1 MTSRMHSSAPK
12 KKHRA
17 GPSLPDPVRGRGP
30 VSATEARRLAGN
42 PAGTTVA
49 PLQLQSAEGLAGVGE
64 QTWIEVIRK
73 MDEVYNDLLQYEVA
87 LEEKNDELETSQ
99 HFIYSVLGSMS
110 DILVVCNRAGVIETV
125 NNALLQFTKRPASD
139 LIGTVLFDLFALDTD
154 REKVRRSLKNPQVTP
169 LRDCEIPLRDVA
181 GEVLPFSMNCTPR
194 LNSRGMPVGM
204 VFIGRPV
211 GELKRAYHALREA
224 HDDLKRTQQQLL
236 HAEKMASLGR
246 LVAGVAHELNN
257 PISFVL
263 GNVHTLQ
270 RYADRLQ
277 RYLSFL
283 HGQVDQPQASPLYQE
298 LRMERLLQD
307 LPSLIEGMVE
317 GAERTRDIVD
327 SLKRFSAVDR
337 NEMVP
342 LEVEVVVQRAVHW
355 VTKTASEH
363 FKVTTRI
370 PAGLRVKGSQGQLQQ
385 VFMNL
390 IQNAQDATAAATQPA
405 LHISAERLPHAVIL
419 RFHDN
424 GPGIATEHLPHL
436 FEPFFTT
443 KPVGKGTGLGLSI
456 SYGIAER
463 HGGGLSAYNH
473 VQGGA
478 VFELAL
484 PLCSEHQT

>member
-1 MTSRMHSSAPK
+1 MLT
-12 KKHRA
+12 KKHRTTT
-17 GPSLPDPVRGRGP
+17 GPRSSGHAWQRPEEPVGPAHGSHTRARSRGP
-30 VSATEARRLAGN
+30 AEPLPSATEG
-42 PAGTTVA
+42 P
-49 PLQLQSAEGLAGVGE
+49 AGVGE

-87 LEEKNDELETSQ
+87 LEEKNAELETSQ

-110 DILVVCNRAGVIETV
+110 DILVVCDRSGKIETV
-125 NNALLQFTKRPASD
+125 NHALLQFTGKSD
-139 LIGTVLFDLFALDTD
+139 GELLGTAFFDLFALDTD
-154 REKVRRSLKNPQVTP
+154 RERLRRSLKNPQPTP
-169 LRDCEIPLRDVA
+169 LRDCEIPLCNA
-181 GEVLPFSMNCTPR
+181 LGEVLPFSMNCTPR
-194 LNSRGMPVGM
+194 LNSRGLPVGM

-211 GELKRAYHALREA
+211 GELKRAYHALRAA

-257 PISFVL
+257 PISFVV
-263 GNVHTLQ
+263 GNVHTLR

-277 RYLSFL
+277 RYLAYV
-283 HGQVDQPQASPLYQE
+283 HTQRPQPQEERLYQE

-327 SLKRFSAVDR
+327 SLKRFSAAGR
-337 NEMVP
+337 NEMLPFELGAV
-342 LEVEVVVQRAVHW
+342 LQRAVYW
-355 VTKTASEH
+355 VTKTASQH
-363 FKVTTRI
+363 FKVTLEL
-370 PAGLRVKGSQGQLQQ
+370 PGELRVKGSQGQLQQ

-390 IQNAQDATAAATQPA
+390 IQNAQDATALCAQPA
-405 LHISAERLPHAVIL
+405 LHITAECLPHTLML

-424 GPGIATEHLPHL
+424 GPGIGAEHLPHL

-456 SYGIAER
+456 SYGIVER
-463 HGGGLSAYNH
+463 HGGELLAYNH
-473 VQGGA
+473 ARGGA
-478 VFELAL
+478 VFQLRL
-484 PLCSEHQT
+484 PLEAQPDGHAAPD